1 MSERELINAQMQQG
15 ALFCNNSVYMY
26 IYIAIFLLIKN
37 IRFGLVDER
46 ERERKDSEVTC
57 VRARVDVV
65 RMCACEKERASEIK
79 KEEEG

>member
-1 MSERELINAQMQQG
+1 MPKCNR
-15 ALFCNNSVYMY
+15 ALYFVITLCIY